1 MSIHEDLTRETS
13 AAERRPDFSAP
24 APSTAHVD
32 PPLALRRGTRDIPMT
47 QQRLMLLQR
56 CAGNHAVASV
66 MRDADETS
74 GGSTMEQAGTDSAD
88 ADPQRFVLTEE
99 FVTDPEVGAPDT
111 APQPAPA
118 GFFDGGMV
126 GVTPFGERTGQ
137 EDVNVPHVFSDGG
150 QTGTIAWAGGAG
162 AGAHG
167 NQGVGSLQ
175 TQVVPVFKGSPGPT
189 AGRFSSRVMPATGL
203 VAVTRSF
210 LGAFAGDQGNGFW
223 LSNSA
228 AARINQHERNHVDSS
243 RGIHTMNLTPLENRI
258 ANAALGTDKGA
269 TGAEAVTAHR
279 GAINWVPS
287 INAFITA
294 DTAANKAP
302 NGVIDTADVA
312 AGWLQNLGPGNVL
325 GVVFSQRVVL
335 AGEAAPPT
343 AAPTPPAVP

>member
-1 MSIHEDLTRETS
+1 MTR
-13 AAERRPDFSAP
+13 
-24 APSTAHVD
+24 
-32 PPLALRRGTRDIPMT
+32 
-47 QQRLMLLQR
+47 QRLMLLQR

-66 MRDADETS
+66 MRDAEETS
-74 GGSTMEQAGTDSAD
+74 GGSTMEQTGPNPDDAGS
-88 ADPQRFVLTEE
+88 QRFVLTEE
-99 FVTDPEVGAPDT
+99 VVADPEVGAPDM
-111 APQPAPA
+111 APQPAQPAPA

-137 EDVNVPHVFSDGG
+137 EDVNVPHVFTDGG

-175 TQVVPVFKGSPGPT
+175 TQVVPLFTGSPGPT
-189 AGRFSSRVMPATGL
+189 AGRFSSRITPATGL

-223 LSNSA
+223 LSNGA
-228 AARINQHERNHVDSS
+228 AARINQHERNHVASS
-243 RGIHTMNLTPLENRI
+243 RGIYSANLTPLENRI
-258 ANAALGTDKGA
+258 ANAALGTDVGA
-269 TGAEAVTAHR
+269 TAAEAVTAHR
-279 GAINWVPS
+279 SAINWVPS
-287 INAFITA
+287 INTFITA
-294 DTAANKAP
+294 DTAANIAP

-325 GVVFSQRVVL
+325 GVVFNQRVVR

-343 AAPTPPAVP
+343 AAPTPPTGP